1 MTTVFTVQHSRGGAG
16 ATAVALTLS
25 NSLSQLGPTLY
36 VELDFLNP
44 VLEDLLPPPKL
55 PVKFSND
62 WLTGEAS
69 IDEAAV
75 DVSSIF
81 GRREKNLYFMYAN
94 KSEGARSS
102 MQIIDALKDKRIMKT
117 VEKVKWRIGEDLD
130 YVVIDT
136 PPWMRSVT
144 AAASYISDYVVY
156 VLRPNNYELNIL
168 KYRMETVYSHF
179 VCTLKPVINMF
190 DEKNEGLKR
199 FEVKLK
205 ETVGADYIKIPYIS
219 ELAAGLDLSQLFS
232 RTNPTLVY
240 TQQLLQTIFPQYAPA
255 QV

>member
-25 NSLSQLGPTLY
+25 NNLSQLGRTLY

-44 VLEDLLPPPKL
+44 VLEDLLTPPKL

-62 WLTGEAS
+62 WIIGETS
-69 IDEAAV
+69 LEEAAV
-75 DVSSIF
+75 DVSSVF
-81 GRREKNLYFMYAN
+81 GLEEQNLYFMYAN
-94 KSEGARSS
+94 KSDGARTR
-102 MQIIDALKDKRIMKT
+102 MQVLDATQEKRIFKT
-117 VEKVKWRIGEDLD
+117 VEKVQWRVGEDLD

-136 PPWMRSVT
+136 PPWMRSVV
-144 AAASYISDYVVY
+144 AAASYASDYVVS
-156 VLRPNNYELNIL
+156 VLRPSNYELNIL

-205 ETVGADYIKIPYIS
+205 ETYGGDYIKIPYIS
-219 ELAAGLDLSQLFS
+219 DLAAGLDLSHIFS
-232 RTNPTLVY
+232 KTNPLLVY
-240 TQQLLQTIFPQYAPA
+240 TQQLLQMIFPQYARA